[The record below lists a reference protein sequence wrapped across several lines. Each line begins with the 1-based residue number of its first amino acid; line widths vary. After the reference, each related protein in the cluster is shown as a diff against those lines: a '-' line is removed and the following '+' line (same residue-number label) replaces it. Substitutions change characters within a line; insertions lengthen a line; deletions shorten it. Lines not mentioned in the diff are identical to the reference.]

1 MRIVGGVAR
10 GRRLRVTGKTQVR
23 PTTER
28 VREALFDTLGQNLDG
43 MSFLDICSGSGA
55 ISFEAM
61 SRGANHV
68 VAIENNEIC
77 CANIKKVAKDLQ
89 FEKKIEVLQGDARN
103 VLVNLVAKGK
113 KFDIIF
119 FDPPW
124 TNKVLAFD
132 ILNYLLVQNSFWR
145 VFVFEFDKNFKIN
158 NLPSEASSSI
168 KEIRRYGGT
177 NLLYF

>member
-10 GRRLRVTGKTQVR
+10 GRRLRVTGKTHVR

-28 VREALFDTLGQNLDG
+28 VREVLFDTLGQNLDG

-77 CANIKKVAKDLQ
+77 CVNIKKVAKDLQ

-113 KFDIIF
+113 KFDIVF
-119 FDPPW
+119 FD
-124 TNKVLAFD
+124 
-132 ILNYLLVQNSFWR
+132 
-145 VFVFEFDKNFKIN
+145 
-158 NLPSEASSSI
+158 
-168 KEIRRYGGT
+168 
-177 NLLYF
+177 